1 MAVPRNRMSNAR
13 KNSKRAH
20 HAKQKKTLA
29 SCVNCQKP
37 HLTHFACPSCGYH
50 SKRELKEATAES

>member
-20 HAKQKKTLA
+20 HAKVKQHPA
-29 SCVNCQKP
+29 
-37 HLTHFACPSCGYH
+37 ACPRCGTAKVPHAMCGSCGWYNN
-50 SKRELKEATAES
+50 REIVAIKAES

>member
-20 HAKQKKTLA
+20 HAKIPKQL
-29 SCVNCQKP
+29 SICINCKAP
-37 HLTHFACPSCGYH
+37 HLTHFSCPECGAYGDH
-50 SKRELKEATAES
+50 VAAKAEKQA